1 MEVASRTDQGM
12 KRDHNEDACG
22 LMPVYRVYMVADGVG
37 GSNAGEIASKTAIQ
51 GIARFIQTHEM
62 KGVDNMSEIK
72 RYFSACFDRVNEE
85 ILNLMNERPETR
97 GMATTIALAYLSGKT
112 LYAMNIGDSR
122 VYLYRK
128 GDLKQITVDHTYVNQ
143 LLKAGV
149 ITASEAAVH
158 EKRHV
163 IMRAVGAEEKVRA
176 DYYQADLEVG
186 DVIVLTT
193 DGLHGEIGS
202 SEIRKELD
210 KNYSM
215 KETCDHLVQ
224 QANDKG
230 GHDNITVICIKIT
243 EGDLDE

>member
-1 MEVASRTDQGM
+1 MEVASKTDQGM

-37 GSNAGEIASKTAIQ
+37 GSNAGEIASKAAIQ
-51 GIARFIQTHEM
+51 EIARFIQTHEM
-62 KGVDNMSEIK
+62 KGVDTMSEIK
-72 RYFSACFDRVNEE
+72 RYFSACFDRANEE

-97 GMATTIALAYLSGKT
+97 GMATTIALAYISGKT

-128 GDLKQITVDHTYVNQ
+128 GDLKQISVDHTYVNQ

-163 IMRAVGAEEKVRA
+163 IMRAIGAEEKVRA
-176 DYYQADLEVG
+176 DYYQADIQPG
-186 DVIVLTT
+186 DIIVLTT

-202 SEIRKELD
+202 DGIRKELD
-210 KNYSM
+210 RNHSM

>member
-1 MEVASRTDQGM
+1 MEVESKTDQGK

-37 GSNAGEIASKTAIQ
+37 GSNAGEIASKSAIQ
-51 GIARFIQTHEM
+51 GIARYIQTHAME
-62 KGVDNMSEIK
+62 GVSNISEVK
-72 RYFSACFDRVNEE
+72 RYFSACFDQVNGE
-85 ILNLMNERPETR
+85 ILELMSEKPETD
-97 GMATTIALAYLSGKT
+97 GMATTIALAYITGGS

-122 VYLYRK
+122 VYLYRD
-128 GDLKQITVDHTYVNQ
+128 GSLRQITVDHTYVNQ

-149 ITASEAAVH
+149 ITAGEAAVH

-163 IMRAVGAEEKVRA
+163 IMRAVGADDKVRA
-176 DYYQADLEVG
+176 DYYQADLQEG

-202 SEIRKELD
+202 GGIREELD
-210 KNYSM
+210 KHNTM

-224 QANDKG
+224 RANERG